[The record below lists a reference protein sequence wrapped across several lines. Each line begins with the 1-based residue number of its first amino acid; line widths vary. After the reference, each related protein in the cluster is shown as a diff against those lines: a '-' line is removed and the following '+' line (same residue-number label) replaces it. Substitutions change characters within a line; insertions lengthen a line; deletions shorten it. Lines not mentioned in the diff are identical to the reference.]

1 MASRSVKQVRAVKHG
16 PVVAAYE
23 RAIAILHEQ
32 LADCRKERDAA
43 IAREQ
48 DAHAQLMQIMTAQQF
63 SPVIQPALKPPYE
76 TSVRNMRRGAEESD
90 PFREVPFGDPM
101 ASFKSPEEAD
111 LMGDL
116 GADLQRA
123 LGVTNGNADNQ

>member
-1 MASRSVKQVRAVKHG
+1 MVSRSIKHRTAERRTPLN

-23 RAIAILHEQ
+23 RTVAILHEQ

-48 DAHAQLMQIMTAQQF
+48 DAHAQLMQIVTAQAF
-63 SPVIQPALKPPYE
+63 APHTSAPPIGN
-76 TSVRNMRRGAEESD
+76 SVRNMRRGAEESD

-101 ASFKSPEEAD
+101 ASFKTEGEAS
-111 LMGDL
+111 LMSDEL
-116 GADLQRA
+116 LRA
-123 LGVTNGNADNQ
+123 LGTENGADHQ